1 MSSAIVKEIN
11 YPDNDTD
18 LSDKFTINTQKQHL
32 TTMLS
37 IPGQKQNSNTD
48 SAWLSPFD
56 VDHSIF
62 EPFH

>member
-1 MSSAIVKEIN
+1 
-11 YPDNDTD
+11 
-18 LSDKFTINTQKQHL
+18 
-32 TTMLS
+32 MLS

-62 EPFH
+62 EPFQLKLQP